1 MAAPRVPLS
10 TEPPPVT
17 FGSRRV
23 VRHVAPSAMARL
35 VGRAM
40 FGGGF
45 LLFMWAFPG
54 SPFALY
60 RADVML
66 GTGNPTMAV
75 KVYDAIASTN
85 PLASVRGEAL
95 ERAAVA
101 LSVELGEPGEARA
114 RLEQRL
120 LMRMPDEAR
129 ATLLDRIGELLV
141 QEGEDL
147 DAARRLRE
155 AHDIAPNLRLA
166 PGRLERAARAAAAG
180 GNLELADRLLR
191 RLGQTHPEQFSRSEL
206 AVANIALSQGDVQS
220 ALVAFQ
226 NASSHAFD
234 ADVAAVAYLG
244 SATCN
249 ERLGNLE
256 QALADLA
263 LADLPREVYESR
275 AGQIRARTAIR

>member
-1 MAAPRVPLS
+1 MAGRADRSSPFL
-10 TEPPPVT
+10 PPVT

-23 VRHVAPSAMARL
+23 IRHVAPAAGARMI
-35 VGRAM
+35 GRAL
-40 FGGGF
+40 FAGGF

-66 GTGNPTMAV
+66 GTGNPSSAV
-75 KVYDAIASTN
+75 AIYDAIAWVN
-85 PLASVRGEAL
+85 PLAAVRGEAL

-114 RLEQRL
+114 RLEERL
-120 LMRMPDEAR
+120 YMRMADEDR
-129 ATLLDRIGELLV
+129 AGLLERIGELLI

-155 AHDIAPNLRLA
+155 AHDIAPKLRDA

-191 RLGQTHPEQFSRSEL
+191 RLGQVHPEHLSRSALGL
-206 AVANIALSQGDVQS
+206 ANVALSQNDVQS
-220 ALVAFQ
+220 ALAAFQ
-226 NASSHAFD
+226 DAASHAFD
-234 ADVAAVAYLG
+234 EDVASVAYLG

-256 QALADLA
+256 AALADLNRA
-263 LADLPREVYESR
+263 NLPAEVYASR
-275 AGQIRARTAIR
+275 SGQIKARGAIR